1 MLTNEKPETAFFNGK
16 IVTLDASDMIATAV
30 AIRNGRVVE
39 VGSDEEVKRICSR
52 ETSLIDLKGRTMLP
66 GFIDSHTHLGA
77 ALLSFRY
84 YVDGRCPPN
93 KSVIDVQERI
103 EQRVKA
109 TPKGN
114 WIITNMS
121 IFADAK
127 LAEKRY
133 PTREEL
139 DAVAPEHPVVLLST
153 AHTQILNT
161 CALRSAG
168 IVKETLD
175 PPEGK
180 IERDKT
186 TGEPTG
192 VLRECNKILPLSQ
205 FTYDQLK
212 ETIRDGASEYWVK
225 QGITMVCS
233 FGDSREFRAYQELLN
248 EGGLPLRIRAMSPD
262 PLNEHGLLMG
272 LVKLGILPGFG
283 NHWLKIGG
291 VKIYTDGAFMG
302 FSAATYDPYLN
313 MSVSDYHG
321 IFRRD
326 PRTLDELV
334 LKAHNSGL
342 QICIHAI
349 GDKAQDLALN
359 AYENALR
366 ENPRS
371 HRHRI
376 EHLGNLMT
384 SQDRIR
390 RAKALGIV
398 PVTTI
403 EWLYAYGDFVELYLG
418 PKRKAQS
425 FLLRSMIDAGLTPAN
440 CSDCRGAEPFSINPF
455 FSIWCAVTRQ
465 TYFGKRLIPNEAISV
480 REALRLYT
488 RNAAYCNFEG
498 ELMGSIETGKLAD
511 LIVISRDILTIPE
524 NEIKDIKVDMT
535 IIDGKIVYQRQ

>member
-1 MLTNEKPETAFFNGK
+1 
-16 IVTLDASDMIATAV
+16 
-30 AIRNGRVVE
+30 
-39 VGSDEEVKRICSR
+39 
-52 ETSLIDLKGRTMLP
+52 
-66 GFIDSHTHLGA
+66 
-77 ALLSFRY
+77 
-84 YVDGRCPPN
+84 
-93 KSVIDVQERI
+93 
-103 EQRVKA
+103 
-109 TPKGN
+109 
-114 WIITNMS
+114 
-121 IFADAK
+121 
-127 LAEKRY
+127 
-133 PTREEL
+133 
-139 DAVAPEHPVVLLST
+139 
-153 AHTQILNT
+153 
-161 CALRSAG
+161 
-168 IVKETLD
+168 
-175 PPEGK
+175 
-180 IERDKT
+180 
-186 TGEPTG
+186 
-192 VLRECNKILPLSQ
+192 
-205 FTYDQLK
+205 
-212 ETIRDGASEYWVK
+212 
-225 QGITMVCS
+225 
-233 FGDSREFRAYQELLN
+233 
-248 EGGLPLRIRAMSPD
+248 
-262 PLNEHGLLMG
+262 
-272 LVKLGILPGFG
+272 
-283 NHWLKIGG
+283 
-291 VKIYTDGAFMG
+291 
-302 FSAATYDPYLN
+302 
-313 MSVSDYHG
+313 
-321 IFRRD
+321 
-326 PRTLDELV
+326 LDELV

-440 CSDCRGAEPFSINPF
+440 CSDCRGAEPLSINPF

-465 TYFGKRLIPNEAISV
+465 TYFGKRLIPDEAISV

-488 RNAAYCNFEG
+488 RNAAYCNFEE